1 MLVIAISLIIGFI
14 AAFIGSLVG
23 LGGGIVLVPTMLFL
37 HEHVDALAWATPQ
50 AIVGIS
56 LVTMVFTGMSSSLA
70 YLKMKRVAV
79 KTGFIFL
86 IGSIPGS
93 ILGSWLNTKFNV
105 NQFSLY
111 FGMLMVVIFILM
123 LVDREKLAR
132 NKKTKVTKQTR
143 TFELDGEK

>member
-1 MLVIAISLIIGFI
+1 MIRYKLHCFRKGWSNLVIVIALIIGFL
-14 AAFIGSLVG
+14 AAFVGSLVG

-37 HEHVDALAWATPQ
+37 HEHIASLSWATPQ

-56 LVTMVFTGMSSSLA
+56 LVTMVFTGMSSTLA
-70 YLKMKRVAV
+70 YLKMKRVDV

-105 NQFSLY
+105 NKFSLY
-111 FGMLMVVIFILM
+111 FVMFIVVLFILLLM
-123 LVDREKLAR
+123 MFEKM
-132 NKKTKVTKQTR
+132 TV
-143 TFELDGEK
+143 